1 MIREVLVHQS
11 ASYCNLE
18 IGNTGLDTTGRTVVV
33 QILSYVAKARMGPS
47 LDFVEVA
54 RNLLKSLLK
63 ASQMRKVHRGMT
75 HQISPHSRPDE
86 D

>member
-1 MIREVLVHQS
+1 
-11 ASYCNLE
+11 
-18 IGNTGLDTTGRTVVV
+18 
-33 QILSYVAKARMGPS
+33 MGPS